1 MKYFTYTTQ
10 EKDYGLDI
18 ETTETL
24 HVEGTG
30 YLTVVSSNNSS
41 EVKYSGKDPAGNTG
55 ALMEAIEFINN
66 AKRNS
71 KTLKVT
77 STVQSDS
84 VTTMKGTINMQR
96 FIW

>member
-1 MKYFTYTTQ
+1 MKHFTYTTQ

-24 HVEGTG
+24 HVGGIG
-30 YLTVVSSNNSS
+30 YLTVLSSKNSS
-41 EVKYSGKDPAGNTG
+41 KVEYSGKDPSGNTG
-55 ALMEAIEFINN
+55 ALMEALLFINN

-71 KTLKVT
+71 RTLKVV
-77 STVQSDS
+77 STEQSEG
-84 VTTMKGTINMQR
+84 VTTLKGTINIKR